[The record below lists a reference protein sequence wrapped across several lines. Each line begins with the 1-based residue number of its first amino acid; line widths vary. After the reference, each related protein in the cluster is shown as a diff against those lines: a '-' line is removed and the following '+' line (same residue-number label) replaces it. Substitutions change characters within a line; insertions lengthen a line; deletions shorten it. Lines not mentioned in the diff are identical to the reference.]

1 MAKRATD
8 LELRKLKRLYRKG
21 YSVLEISYH
30 LDRSEE
36 FVKIHIKNIKQSRK
50 KVNKIVGE

>member
-36 FVKIHIKNIKQSRK
+36 FVKTHIKNIKQSRK
-50 KVNKIVGE
+50 KSEDDY

>member
-1 MAKRATD
+1 MARRTTE

-21 YSVLEISYH
+21 YSVLEIAYN

-36 FVKIHIKNIKQSRK
+36 FVKTHIKNIKQSRK
-50 KVNKIVGE
+50 KSEDDY